1 VTSIKSVVVIDTN
14 QIPTQG
20 DFESSFWRSL
30 RHLCGTQNLRLTL
43 PDVIVHESVNKRA
56 TDASEW
62 AESFRQSHQKLSSV
76 ARLEPIYVPQRA
88 EIADS
93 WRRSLEAVF
102 DVIPVH
108 GDDAIESLKREA
120 LRQWPAQKGYGSRDS
135 AIWLTIVRLV
145 FAGTDVHLVTNN
157 SHDFGKGKLRPELQ
171 EEVADAAGNIFY
183 HSTKEAFVAGMAT
196 RVDVKPSLSEPI
208 AQELL
213 GETARA
219 RALDLLDSL
228 EFDAISVDDVLDS
241 EVLFTGLRVFDSFN
255 VDGSGIANIIGRF
268 TLSPPGGPIFA
279 SASFN
284 TWLDF
289 DPSTNEFSSSDLG
302 DVHIDFR

>member
-1 VTSIKSVVVIDTN
+1 MTPPQSVVVIDTN

-30 RHLCGTQNLRLTL
+30 RHLCRTQGLQLTL

-120 LRQWPAQKGYGSRDS
+120 LRLWPAQKGYGSRDS

-145 FAGTDVHLVTNN
+145 FAGTNVHLVTNN

-171 EEVADAAGNIFY
+171 EEVAHAPGNIFY
-183 HSTKEAFVAGMAT
+183 YSTKEAFVAGIAT
-196 RVDVKPSLSEPI
+196 RVDVKPSLSEAV

-213 GETARA
+213 GESAHA

-241 EVLFTGLRVFDSFN
+241 MVSFAGLRVFDSFN
-255 VDGSGIANIIGRF
+255 VDGSGIANVVGRF
-268 TLSPPGGPIFA
+268 TLSSPGGAIFA

>member
-1 VTSIKSVVVIDTN
+1 VTSNQPVVVIDTN

-30 RHLCGTQNLRLTL
+30 RHLCETQGLQLTL

-93 WRRSLEAVF
+93 WRRILEAVF

-108 GDDAIESLKREA
+108 GDDAIEALKREA

-145 FAGTDVHLVTNN
+145 SAGTDVHLVTNN
-157 SHDFGKGKLRPELQ
+157 NHDFGKGKLRPELLK
-171 EEVADAAGNIFY
+171 EVAHAPGNIFY
-183 HSTKEAFVAGMAT
+183 YPTKEAFVAGIAT
-196 RVDVKPSLSEPI
+196 RVDVKPELSEP
-208 AQELL
+208 AGRDLL
-213 GETARA
+213 GATARA

-241 EVLFTGLRVFDSFN
+241 EVSFTGLRVFDSFN
-255 VDGSGIANIIGRF
+255 VDGSGIANVVGRF
-268 TLSPPGGPIFA
+268 TLSRPGGAVFA

-289 DPSTNEFSSSDLG
+289 DPSTNEFSSTDLG